1 MFFPS
6 SALLLALLSTLI
18 PSTYAS
24 PDSPTTTTDLPSDLK
39 ILLAQA
45 DRVRLHAALHES
57 HSSFTDGTHEN
68 DFAAIE
74 AIHRESPPLATKI
87 LELAR
92 RQNSNS
98 TMTTAAPAATSESS
112 NDILFT
118 TYTDNSGHLVTV
130 SYTSVVAVGA
140 ATNAAANGGSSGPKA
155 SATAAGTLQNAGENV
170 QLGYQAVV
178 LGLLVGLVGLA

>member
-1 MFFPS
+1 
-6 SALLLALLSTLI
+6 
-18 PSTYAS
+18 
-24 PDSPTTTTDLPSDLK
+24 
-39 ILLAQA
+39 
-45 DRVRLHAALHES
+45 
-57 HSSFTDGTHEN
+57 
-68 DFAAIE
+68 
-74 AIHRESPPLATKI
+74 
-87 LELAR
+87 
-92 RQNSNS
+92 
-98 TMTTAAPAATSESS
+98 MTTAAPAATSESS